1 MMLKHMIKTTIIVA
15 VFMFFPLLI
24 HAEGMTLSIAPP
36 MIKNNVNP
44 GQIWKSSIKVVNN
57 NPTDIEV
64 YTQVLDFKSGDNGG
78 TVEFLPVLS
87 EKEKEDKVRLSSWIV
102 MENEKMLIPAFKSVD
117 VSFIID
123 VPKGA
128 EPGGHYAAILVG
140 TKPPKDK
147 LEGSVVKISSMLSSL
162 ILLSVSGDIK
172 EEGRIREFSTD
183 KGFYFEPKVDF
194 KVKFENLGNVHIQ
207 PQGEIRIYD
216 LFGKTKEVM
225 TLNHK
230 SEFGNVLPGNTR
242 TWDFSWKGNGSLT
255 EMGRYKAQLF
265 LSYGSKEKETID
277 QTLFFWVIYLKPL
290 LIIGGIFLFLF
301 LLIVFSIKTYIKR
314 SIRSVQLANGLIP
327 GNEKRKVMVD
337 RPVEK
342 NQAEVKVVASMPS
355 PVKAAS
361 DKEKVVNLKTS
372 SQEIKREDKK
382 IMKNI
387 KWSGFKKFVIFILLS
402 SLVVA
407 GVFAYLYFFGKP
419 GQKVDYNKLYQDN
432 KVAEQVKQIEQPVEI
447 ATSSEIEKNTDTLKV
462 NEEVASSS
470 EGSISSSSI
479 ENIASGTKAT
489 ILEATSTDSIEVID
503 EIIPKANGELL
514 IKVLNGSGV
523 TGMAGKVVELIGQ
536 KKYKPA
542 QVGNA
547 DNYNY
552 ETTLIKYKKGDV
564 KFAEEIKSLIDRKAV
579 VEEMASQEEDVI
591 VIIGKSFAI
600 SK

>member
-1 MMLKHMIKTTIIVA
+1 MFRHAIKKIFIIT
-15 VFMFFPLLI
+15 FFLLFPLLI
-24 HAEGMTLSIAPP
+24 KAEGMTLSIAPP

-57 NPTDIEV
+57 NATDVEV

-78 TVEFLPVLS
+78 TVEFLPALS
-87 EKEKEDKVRLSSWIV
+87 EEEKADKVRLSSWIV
-102 MENEKMLIPAFKSVD
+102 MQDEKVLIPAFKSVD
-117 VSFIID
+117 VSFVID

-140 TKPPKDK
+140 TKPPQDK
-147 LEGSVVKISSMLSSL
+147 IEGSVVKVSSMLSSL

-172 EEGRIREFSTD
+172 EEGRIREFSTNKD
-183 KGFYFEPKVDF
+183 FYFEPRVDF
-194 KVKFENLGNVHIQ
+194 KIRFENLGNVHIQ

-216 LFGKTKEVM
+216 FFGKTKEVM

-265 LSYGSKEKETID
+265 LSYGDKGRETID

-290 LIIGGIFLFLF
+290 LIIGGALLFLF
-301 LLIVFSIKTYIKR
+301 LLIVFSIKAYIKR

-327 GNEKRKVMVD
+327 GTEKINREESKNIIKRKPAD
-337 RPVEK
+337 TES
-342 NQAEVKVVASMPS
+342 VA
-355 PVKAAS
+355 
-361 DKEKVVNLKTS
+361 DKEKVVNLRTS
-372 SQEIKREDKK
+372 SPEIKREDNE
-382 IMKNI
+382 IIKNI
-387 KWSGFKKFVIFILLS
+387 KWSGLKKFMIFILLS
-402 SLVVA
+402 LLVVT
-407 GVFAYLYFFGKP
+407 GVFAYLYFFGKS
-419 GQKVDYNKLYQDN
+419 GQNVDN
-432 KVAEQVKQIEQPVEI
+432 KTYQNNKNAEPVVEARQDLEAASSGEIEENTEALKADEEI
-447 ATSSEIEKNTDTLKV
+447 ASSSVENI
-462 NEEVASSS
+462 ASSS
-470 EGSISSSSI
+470 EMLAQETVSADNVEI
-479 ENIASGTKAT
+479 
-489 ILEATSTDSIEVID
+489 ID
-503 EIIPKANGELL
+503 EIVPKANGELL

-523 TGMAGKVVELIGQ
+523 AGMAGKVVELIGQ

-552 ETTLIKYKKGDV
+552 ATTLIRYKKGDI

-579 VEEMASQEEDVI
+579 IEEADGQEEDVV
-591 VIIGKSFAI
+591 VIIGKSFAP
-600 SK
+600 